1 MAGLFSK
8 EDYARAVEKGKNPVW
23 RRTAPFKTTGVEGF
37 LNTPKNEAV
46 EKLRAIRADTVANLK
61 RRGY

>member
-8 EDYARAVEKGKNPVW
+8 EDYERAVKQGKNPVW
-23 RRTAPFKTTGVEGF
+23 RRTAPFKTTGVEG
-37 LNTPKNEAV
+37 LITTPKNEVIA
-46 EKLRAIRADTVANLK
+46 KLRAVRADTVANLK